1 MPDVSVPPAA
11 LQTVCSARCPHTT
24 PPPLHHHAP
33 VADGVPGPEAARDLG
48 AAEDPQVVRQQG
60 IHLLHRLL
68 TRRQLIPS
76 LGQLREVRESKQS
89 SRADTHWDT
98 WPSPPDLP
106 PATINHCL
114 LNLPPAA
121 SLHTAAFVP
130 PLTLSSSLADTT
142 FLAACTPLS
151 VLEHLAHPI
160 FSRSP

>member
-1 MPDVSVPPAA
+1 MTLEQLKTLRSSGSRAFTSSTASSPA
-11 LQTVCSARCPHTT
+11 
-24 PPPLHHHAP
+24 
-33 VADGVPGPEAARDLG
+33 DN
-48 AAEDPQVVRQQG
+48 
-60 IHLLHRLL
+60 
-68 TRRQLIPS
+68 
-76 LGQLREVRESKQS
+76 S
-89 SRADTHWDT
+89 SRPSGSCTRFERADNQAERTTHWDT
-98 WPSPPDLP
+98 WPSPPDLA

-114 LNLPPAA
+114 LNLPPAP